1 MCPNFDGAKLRICL
15 VFMIIP
21 CQPWVLSFLLGS
33 FCLVVIIGSGLGI
46 IYNHDDNNIDVTHVL
61 SMFMLFV
68 LLITRSYVLIETWRT
83 TQENSAATILHDSGL
98 G

>member
-1 MCPNFDGAKLRICL
+1 LGSYCL
-15 VFMIIP
+15 VAIT
-21 CQPWVLSFLLGS
+21 
-33 FCLVVIIGSGLGI
+33 GSGLGI
-46 IYNHDDNNIDVTHVL
+46 IYDHDDDNDDTIPVL

-83 TQENSAATILHDSGL
+83 TQENSATIILYGSGL